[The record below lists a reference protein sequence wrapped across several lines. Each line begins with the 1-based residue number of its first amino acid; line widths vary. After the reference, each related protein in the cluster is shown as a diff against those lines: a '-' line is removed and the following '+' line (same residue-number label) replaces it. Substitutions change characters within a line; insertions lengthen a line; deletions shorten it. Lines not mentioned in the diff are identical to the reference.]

1 MSGGKALV
9 PELRFPEF
17 VEAWEEKQIGF
28 FISSLDAGVSV
39 NSGDRPAFKDEKSV
53 LKTSCVTLGT
63 FDLSENK
70 VVNEPSEIFRLKEPV
85 KAGTIII
92 SRMNTPQLVGAN
104 AFVTE
109 DAPNVYLP
117 DRLWAA
123 KISEGGDPAWIGYVL
138 SHPKIR
144 SGFTDRATGTSG
156 SMKNLSKEAVLSLPI
171 FAPVKPEQQKIAS
184 FLDAV
189 SKKITLL
196 TEKRDGLVAY
206 KRGVMQ
212 RLFSGALRFTRPD
225 GSAFPDWE
233 ERKLGDV
240 FDWIGTNSLSR
251 EHLTFDDESGIQN
264 IHYGDIHTKFRAL
277 FRQSKEAV
285 PYISVSAPL
294 REIKEVQYLKKGDI
308 VIADASEDYA
318 DIGKTIEVLEVDE
331 ASLIAGLHTYI
342 ARPKDG
348 VFVSGFA
355 GYMLRS
361 AALRTQI
368 MRIAQ
373 GISVLGVSKG
383 NLEKLDLLVPHPDEQ
398 TKIAAALSALDAKID
413 SVNAE
418 ISQMETFKK
427 GLLQKMF
434 V

>member
-1 MSGGKALV
+1 MSGGTALV
-9 PELRFPEF
+9 PELRFPGF
-17 VEAWEEKQIGF
+17 VETWEEKQIGF

-171 FAPVKPEQQKIAS
+171 FAPDKSEQQKIAA

-189 SKKITLL
+189 SKKVALL

-233 ERKLGDV
+233 ERKLGDIIKKTNSGLSQGQLKLVDEGFPVFGASGLIGYTADFDLNRPFVAIVKDGAGVGNIYNCPARSSAIGTMDCLSEKGDAV
-240 FDWIGTNSLSR
+240 FDFIYNLLASLDFGRFATGSTIP
-251 EHLTFDDESGIQN
+251 HIYFKD
-264 IHYGDIHTKFRAL
+264 Y
-277 FRQSKEAV
+277 SKLVV
-285 PYISVSAPL
+285 PY
-294 REIKEVQYLKKGDI
+294 
-308 VIADASEDYA
+308 
-318 DIGKTIEVLEVDE
+318 
-331 ASLIAGLHTYI
+331 
-342 ARPKDG
+342 
-348 VFVSGFA
+348 
-355 GYMLRS
+355 
-361 AALRTQI
+361 
-368 MRIAQ
+368 
-373 GISVLGVSKG
+373 
-383 NLEKLDLLVPHPDEQ
+383 PHPDEQ
-398 TKIAAALSALDAKID
+398 AKIAEALSALDAKID
-413 SVNAE
+413 AVRAE